1 MKTNNTN
8 RNYIEESDK
17 VCIKQ
22 LRIWIQQGKHTTNHT
37 GKQVNISTNTL
48 HCLEEQNNKKQ
59 LKQIKTA
66 NPSATG
72 EQTQQVKAK
81 NEYCFKYPRTRKE
94 RPTECARCDEHFY
107 TSES

>member
-1 MKTNNTN
+1 M
-8 RNYIEESDK
+8 
-17 VCIKQ
+17 
-22 LRIWIQQGKHTTNHT
+22 
-37 GKQVNISTNTL
+37 
-48 HCLEEQNNKKQ
+48 HCLEEKQNNKKQ

-66 NPSATG
+66 DPSATG

-107 TSES
+107 TSESWELEKPRTGCRSNVRSAVSDKSVTKH